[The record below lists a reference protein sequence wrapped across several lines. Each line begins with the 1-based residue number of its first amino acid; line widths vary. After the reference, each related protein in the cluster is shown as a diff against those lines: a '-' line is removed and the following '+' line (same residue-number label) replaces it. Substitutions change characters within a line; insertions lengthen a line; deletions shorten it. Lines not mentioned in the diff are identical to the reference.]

1 MIDTSA
7 YELRVYVKSYDK
19 ETNKPIEIVY
29 KNKKGEEVA
38 KCIYKQSKKRT
49 DK

>member
-38 KCIYKQSKKRT
+38 TYVYKQSKKRT